1 MNCDSQKNGS
11 SASSLGVG
19 WYVAICIGA
28 GAICGVWIDSHFG
41 LTPVST
47 LVGVFVGIAAA
58 VAGMYRMLMA
68 VLSYIAEESQ
78 EGDP

>member
-1 MNCDSQKNGS
+1 MTPKKMGVVLRL
-11 SASSLGVG
+11 LGVG

-28 GAICGVWIDSHFG
+28 GAVCGVWIDSHFG
-41 LTPVST
+41 FPPVST
-47 LVGVFVGIAAA
+47 LVGVFVGISAA